1 MAYYKS
7 GKINIPEVTG
17 AIVITVTA
25 VESAEETVVIV
36 WMNGYT
42 VSYTVGQACTPTA
55 SANYYTTELIPV
67 EYGKTYTLNLSA
79 AAANPPRFVGVDA
92 SGKVTETATMSVG
105 SKQYI
110 WTPSVDTT
118 VGLRLRGYA
127 DAFSQVSNVTEM
139 KVS

>member
-7 GKINIPEVTG
+7 GKISIPEVTG

-25 VESAEETVVIV
+25 VESAEETAAII
-36 WMNGYT
+36 WLEGYT

-55 SANYYTTELIPV
+55 GSGYYTTELIPV

-92 SGKVTETATMSVG
+92 SGKVTETAAMNGG

-110 WTPSVDTT
+110 WTPSINTT

-127 DAFSQVSNVTEM
+127 DAFDQVSDVTEM